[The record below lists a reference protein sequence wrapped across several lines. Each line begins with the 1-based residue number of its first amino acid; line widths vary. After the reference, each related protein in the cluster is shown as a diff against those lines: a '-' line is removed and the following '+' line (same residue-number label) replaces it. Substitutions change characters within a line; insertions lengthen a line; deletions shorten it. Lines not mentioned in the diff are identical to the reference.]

1 MGVLNGINVRL
12 SGPPLSTQAIRRL
25 LAALLVLGAVILVVV
40 SLAAAWLVGRDQ
52 DFTGWVNHTYVVERH
67 ISRFSVLFER
77 AEAARRG
84 YLLTHDD
91 HYLVGYRQAATG
103 LPKELETF
111 QALTADNPREQ
122 EAFTELEALL
132 ASKLN
137 SLEASIQAAHSQAM
151 AAPTAA
157 ATLEQ
162 DQPLVDHIRV
172 LLARMVAEENR
183 LLQVRTERQTA
194 NAEVLLAVVLIS
206 GGLLALLSV
215 GALLLVRRYAAD
227 LDRSQGELRHL
238 NDGLEQAVRDRT
250 ADLTRAN
257 DEIQRFAYIVSH
269 DLRSPLVNVMGFTS
283 ELEVSL
289 KPLQQLLAEVEDKAP
304 QIALK
309 AARETVVSDL
319 PEAIGFIRS
328 STRKMD
334 RLINAILKLS
344 REGRRTLTIEPLD
357 MDALFEGIVGS
368 LKHPA
373 VERGAEVVIESPLPD
388 ISGDRLAVEQVF
400 SNLIEN
406 ALKYGKLGRPGR
418 IVVRGRAIGTACLYE
433 IEDNGRGIAATDH
446 ERIFELFRR
455 SGSQDQ
461 PGEGIGLAHVR
472 ALIYRLGGSITLDSE
487 LDRGTTFRVSLPRNL
502 LRERDPSA

>member
-1 MGVLNGINVRL
+1 MVALNLMGAGK
-12 SGPPLSTQAIRRL
+12 SALSTQAIRRL
-25 LAALLVLGAVILVVV
+25 LAVSLGLGATILVVV
-40 SLAAAWLVGRDQ
+40 SLTAAWLVARDQ
-52 DFTGWVNHTYVVERH
+52 EYTGWVNHTYTVERH

-91 HYLVGYRQAATG
+91 RYLVGYRESATA
-103 LPKELETF
+103 LPKELETIH
-111 QALTADNPREQ
+111 ALTGDNPREL
-122 EAFTELEALL
+122 AVIAELDPLL
-132 ASKLN
+132 SSKLN
-137 SLEASIQAAHSQAM
+137 TLEASMRAAQSQSM
-151 AAPTAA
+151 AAPTDA

-162 DQPLVDHIRV
+162 DQPLVSQIRA
-172 LLARMVAEENR
+172 LLMRMVDEENH
-183 LLQVRTERQTA
+183 LLQVRTERQTE
-194 NAEVLLAVVLIS
+194 NAELLLASVLAAGALLAV
-206 GGLLALLSV
+206 LSV
-215 GALLLVRRYAAD
+215 GVAILVRRYAAD
-227 LDRSQGELRHL
+227 LDGSQAELRRV
-238 NDGLEQAVRDRT
+238 NEGLEQAVAERT

-289 KPLQQLLAEVEDKAP
+289 KPLQALLHDVEESAP
-304 QIALK
+304 SIPLK
-309 AARETVVSDL
+309 AAREAVTTDL
-319 PEAIGFIRS
+319 PESINFIRS

-344 REGRRTLTIEPLD
+344 REGRRTLTPERLD
-357 MDALFEGIVGS
+357 MDGLFGGIVES
-368 LKHPA
+368 LKHIA
-373 VERGAEVVIESPLPD
+373 QERGAEIHIEAPLPN
-388 ISGDRLAVEQVF
+388 ISSDRLAVEQVF

-406 ALKYGKLGRPGR
+406 ALKYAKPGRPGR
-418 IVVRGRAIGTACLYE
+418 IVVRGAAAANGYAFE
-433 IEDNGRGIAATDH
+433 IEDNGRGIAPGDH

-487 LDRGTTFRVSLPRNL
+487 LDRGSTFRISLPRTL
-502 LRERDPSA
+502 LRDRDQIA

>member
-1 MGVLNGINVRL
+1 MAALDVIGVEK
-12 SGPPLSTQAIRRL
+12 STLSTHAIRRL
-25 LAALLVLGAVILVVV
+25 LAASLGLGATILVAV
-40 SLAAAWLVGRDQ
+40 SLSAAWLVARDREY
-52 DFTGWVNHTYVVERH
+52 TGWVNHTYTVERH

-91 HYLVGYRQAATG
+91 RYLVGYREAATA
-103 LPKELETF
+103 LPKELEAI
-111 QALTADNPREQ
+111 QALTGDNPREQ
-122 EAFTELEALL
+122 DTVAELDPLL
-132 ASKLN
+132 SSKLN
-137 SLEASIQAAHSQAM
+137 TLEASMRAAQSQSM
-151 AAPTAA
+151 AAPTDS

-162 DQPLVDHIRV
+162 DQPLVSHIRD
-172 LLARMVAEENR
+172 LLGRMVAEENR
-183 LLQVRTERQTA
+183 LLQIRTERQTA
-194 NAEVLLAVVLIS
+194 NAELLLATVLS
-206 GGLLALLSV
+206 A
-215 GALLLVRRYAAD
+215 GALLAMLSIGAVILLRRYAAD
-227 LDRSQGELRHL
+227 LDGSQAELRRV
-238 NDGLEQAVRDRT
+238 NEGLEQAVAERT

-289 KPLQQLLAEVEDKAP
+289 KPLQALLQEVEDKAP
-304 QIALK
+304 GIVLK
-309 AARETVVSDL
+309 AAREAVAADL
-319 PEAIGFIRS
+319 PEAINFIRS

-344 REGRRTLTIEPLD
+344 REGRRNMTPERLD
-357 MDALFEGIVGS
+357 MAVLFEGIVES
-368 LKHPA
+368 LKHTV
-373 VERGAEVVIESPLPD
+373 VERGAEILIEAPLPN
-388 ISGDRLAVEQVF
+388 ISSDRLAVEQVF

-406 ALKYGKLGRPGR
+406 ALKYAKPGRPGR
-418 IVVRGRAIGTACLYE
+418 IVVRGRSTATGCTFE
-433 IEDNGRGIAATDH
+433 IEDNGRGIAPSDH

-487 LDRGTTFRVSLPRNL
+487 LDRGSTFRISLPRNL
-502 LRERDPSA
+502 LRERDSTA

>member
-1 MGVLNGINVRL
+1 MTAPDRPDTGDAA
-12 SGPPLSTQAIRRL
+12 LSTQDIRRL
-25 LAALLVLGAVILVVV
+25 LAAALLLGAAILAGV
-40 SLAAAWLVGRDQ
+40 SLSAAWLVARDREY
-52 DFTGWVNHTYVVERH
+52 TGWVNHTYVVERH

-91 HYLVGYRQAATG
+91 RYLVGYRDAATA
-103 LPKELETF
+103 LPKELE
-111 QALTADNPREQ
+111 ALDAMTGDNPRQ
-122 EAFTELEALL
+122 QDVITELDPLL
-132 ASKLN
+132 ANKL
-137 SLEASIQAAHSQAM
+137 STLEASMRASQSQSM
-151 AAPTAA
+151 ATPTDA

-162 DQPLVDHIRV
+162 DQPLVTHIRE
-172 LLARMVAEENR
+172 LLMRMVAEENR

-194 NAEVLLAVVLIS
+194 NAELLLAAVLCAGVLLAM
-206 GGLLALLSV
+206 LSV
-215 GALLLVRRYAAD
+215 GAVVLVRRYAAD
-227 LDRSQGELRHL
+227 LDGSQAELRRV
-238 NDGLEQAVRDRT
+238 NAGLEQAVADRT

-289 KPLQQLLAEVEDKAP
+289 KPLQALLHEVDLKAP
-304 QIALK
+304 ELASK
-309 AARETVVSDL
+309 AAREAVTADL
-319 PEAIGFIRS
+319 PESISFIRS

-344 REGRRTLTIEPLD
+344 REGRRTLTPERID
-357 MDALFEGIVGS
+357 MDALFGGIVES
-368 LKHPA
+368 LQHTV
-373 VERGAEVVIESPLPD
+373 VERGAKIAIETPLPN
-388 ISGDRLAVEQVF
+388 ISSDRLAVEQVF

-406 ALKYGKLGRPGR
+406 ALKYAKPGRPGR
-418 IVVRGRAIGTACLYE
+418 IVVRGRETATGCVYD
-433 IEDNGRGIAATDH
+433 IEDNGRGIAPADH

-472 ALIYRLGGSITLDSE
+472 ALIYRLGGSVTLDSE
-487 LDRGTTFRVSLPRNL
+487 LDRGSTFRISLPRSL
-502 LRERDPSA
+502 LRERDLSA

>member
-1 MGVLNGINVRL
+1 MVALDVFGLGK
-12 SGPPLSTQAIRRL
+12 SSLSTRSIRSL
-25 LAALLVLGAVILVVV
+25 LGASLALGATILVVV
-40 SLAAAWLVGRDQ
+40 SLSAAWLVARDQ
-52 DFTGWVNHTYVVERH
+52 EYTGWVNHTYTVERH

-91 HYLVGYRQAATG
+91 RYLVGYREAATA
-103 LPKELETF
+103 LPKELEAL
-111 QALTADNPREQ
+111 QALTGDNPRELSTI
-122 EAFTELEALL
+122 TELEPMLS
-132 ASKLN
+132 SKLN
-137 SLEASIQAAHSQAM
+137 ALEASMRAAQSQSM
-151 AAPTAA
+151 AAPTDA

-162 DQPLVDHIRV
+162 DQPLVNHIRD
-172 LLARMVAEENR
+172 LLGRMVAEENR
-183 LLQVRTERQTA
+183 LLQIRTERQTA
-194 NAEVLLAVVLIS
+194 NAELLLAAVLTAGVLLAILSIGAVI
-206 GGLLALLSV
+206 LL
-215 GALLLVRRYAAD
+215 RRYAAD
-227 LDRSQGELRHL
+227 LDGSQAELRRV
-238 NDGLEQAVRDRT
+238 NEGLEQAVAERT

-289 KPLQQLLAEVEDKAP
+289 KPLQALLHEVEDKAP
-304 QIALK
+304 TIALK
-309 AARETVVSDL
+309 AAREAVTADL
-319 PEAIGFIRS
+319 PESINFIRS

-344 REGRRTLTIEPLD
+344 REGRRTLTPERFD
-357 MDALFEGIVGS
+357 MGALFAGIVES
-368 LKHPA
+368 LKHTA
-373 VERGAEVVIESPLPD
+373 VERGAEIAIETPLPD
-388 ISGDRLAVEQVF
+388 IVSDRLAVEQVF

-406 ALKYGKLGRPGR
+406 ALKYAKPGRPGR
-418 IVVRGRAIGTACLYE
+418 IVVRGRAIATGCMFE
-433 IEDNGRGIAATDH
+433 IEDNGRGIAPADH

-487 LDRGTTFRVSLPRNL
+487 LDRGSTFRISLPSSL
-502 LRERDPSA
+502 LRDRDQTA

>member
-1 MGVLNGINVRL
+1 MVAMNLMGAGK
-12 SGPPLSTQAIRRL
+12 SALSTQAIRRL
-25 LAALLVLGAVILVVV
+25 LALSLGLGATILVVV
-40 SLAAAWLVGRDQ
+40 SLTAAWLVARDQ
-52 DFTGWVNHTYVVERH
+52 EFTGWVNHTYTVERH
-67 ISRFSVLFER
+67 ISRFAVLFER

-91 HYLVGYRQAATG
+91 RYLVGYRESATA
-103 LPKELETF
+103 LPKELETIH
-111 QALTADNPREQ
+111 ALTGDNPHEV
-122 EAFTELEALL
+122 ATITELDPLL
-132 ASKLN
+132 SSKLN
-137 SLEASIQAAHSQAM
+137 TLEASMRAAQSQSL
-151 AAPTAA
+151 AAPTDA

-162 DQPLVDHIRV
+162 DQPLVSQIRA
-172 LLARMVAEENR
+172 LLTRMVDEENH
-183 LLQVRTERQTA
+183 LLQIRTERQTE
-194 NAEVLLAVVLIS
+194 NAELLLASVL
-206 GGLLALLSV
+206 AA
-215 GALLLVRRYAAD
+215 GALLTALSIGVVILVRRYAAD
-227 LDRSQGELRHL
+227 LDRSQAELRHV
-238 NDGLEQAVRDRT
+238 NEGLEQAVADRT

-289 KPLQQLLAEVEDKAP
+289 KPLQALLHDVEETAP
-304 QIALK
+304 SIPLK
-309 AARETVVSDL
+309 AAREAVTADL

-344 REGRRTLTIEPLD
+344 REGRRTLTPERLD
-357 MDALFEGIVGS
+357 MRGLFEGIVES
-368 LKHPA
+368 LKHT
-373 VERGAEVVIESPLPD
+373 VQERGAEILIEAPLPH
-388 ISGDRLAVEQVF
+388 ISSDRLAVEQVF

-406 ALKYGKLGRPGR
+406 ALKYAKPGRPGR
-418 IVVRGRAIGTACLYE
+418 IVVRAAAMANGYAFE
-433 IEDNGRGIAATDH
+433 IEDNGRGIAPGDH

-487 LDRGTTFRVSLPRNL
+487 LDRGSTFRVSLPRTL
-502 LRERDPSA
+502 LRDRDQIA

>member
-1 MGVLNGINVRL
+1 MAALDRIDAGKSALT
-12 SGPPLSTQAIRRL
+12 TQAIRRL
-25 LAALLVLGAVILVVV
+25 LAVALGLGATILVVV
-40 SLAAAWLVGRDQ
+40 SIVAAWLVARDREY
-52 DFTGWVNHTYVVERH
+52 TGWVNHTYTVERH

-91 HYLVGYRQAATG
+91 RYLVGYRDAATA
-103 LPKELETF
+103 LPKELEAI
-111 QALTADNPREQ
+111 QALTGDNPREV
-122 EAFTELEALL
+122 AAVTELDPLL
-132 ASKLN
+132 SSKLN
-137 SLEASIQAAHSQAM
+137 TLEASMRAAQSQSM
-151 AAPTAA
+151 AAPTDA

-162 DQPLVDHIRV
+162 DQPLVSQIRS

-183 LLQVRTERQTA
+183 LLQVRTERQTS
-194 NAEVLLAVVLIS
+194 NAELLLIAVLAAGALLA
-206 GGLLALLSV
+206 ALSV
-215 GALLLVRRYAAD
+215 GAVLLVRRYAAD
-227 LDRSQGELRHL
+227 LDGSQAELRRV
-238 NDGLEQAVRDRT
+238 NEGLEQAVADRT

-289 KPLQQLLAEVEDKAP
+289 KPLQALLHEVEEKAP
-304 QIALK
+304 TIALK
-309 AARETVVSDL
+309 AAREAVTADL
-319 PEAIGFIRS
+319 PESINFIRS

-344 REGRRTLTIEPLD
+344 REGRRTLTPERLD
-357 MDALFEGIVGS
+357 MVALFDGIVES
-368 LKHPA
+368 LRHTA
-373 VERGAEVVIESPLPD
+373 LERGAEILIEAPLPN
-388 ISGDRLAVEQVF
+388 ISSDRLAVEQVF

-406 ALKYGKLGRPGR
+406 ALKYAKSGRPGR
-418 IVVRGRAIGTACLYE
+418 IVVRGQATAFNCIFE
-433 IEDNGRGIAATDH
+433 IEDNGRGIAAADH

-487 LDRGTTFRVSLPRNL
+487 LDRGSTFRISLPRTL
-502 LRERDPSA
+502 LRDQDQIA